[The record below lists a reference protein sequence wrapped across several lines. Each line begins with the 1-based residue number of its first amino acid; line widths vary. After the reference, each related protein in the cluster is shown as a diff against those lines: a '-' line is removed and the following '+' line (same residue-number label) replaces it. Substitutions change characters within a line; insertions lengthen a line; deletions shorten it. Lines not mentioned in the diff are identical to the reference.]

1 MEITLTTML
10 KNISEIIKKK
20 QDILNVW
27 ASKAQKKTPIMYL
40 VPKMHKNGTGA
51 FFKIELKTCSTKQ
64 FSVCVSNVSKLA
76 YSQT

>member
-1 MEITLTTML
+1 MEITLTTKL

-40 VPKMHKNGTGA
+40 VPKMHKNATD
-51 FFKIELKTCSTKQ
+51 
-64 FSVCVSNVSKLA
+64 
-76 YSQT
+76 

>member
-1 MEITLTTML
+1 MEITLTTKL

-40 VPKMHKNGTGA
+40 VPKMSLSLHTHK
-51 FFKIELKTCSTKQ
+51 LKVFIKMLKYYQITTSLSLTN
-64 FSVCVSNVSKLA
+64 F
-76 YSQT
+76 